1 MCRVWSLLD
10 SLLEIYRLT
19 FGGFAVQF
27 GADKVFASV
36 VARDRLK
43 IWEKRDGWWRGCRVS
58 EKSLLRAFF
67 VCIT

>member
-27 GADKVFASV
+27 VADKVFASV

-43 IWEKRDGWWRGCRVS
+43 IWEKRDG
-58 EKSLLRAFF
+58 
-67 VCIT
+67 